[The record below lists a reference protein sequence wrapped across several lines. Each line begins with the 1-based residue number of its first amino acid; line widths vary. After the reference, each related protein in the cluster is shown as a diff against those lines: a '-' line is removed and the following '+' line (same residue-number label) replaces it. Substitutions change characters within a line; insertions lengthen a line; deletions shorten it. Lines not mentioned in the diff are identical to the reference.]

1 MEELELMELLLQA
14 AQYDITG
21 IVISYDGSNHAY
33 AEGVA
38 FTNGTFETAEDIYD
52 NIDPWGDQSKLVAFN
67 DEVLKRK
74 VEHYFDEVLADNIE
88 ADWSD
93 DGGYGTVAIMV
104 PSGEMYINSIVRVT
118 RTENYICKGNM
129 ITGKTDIFRAII

>member
-21 IVISYDGSNHAY
+21 IVISYDGSNHPY

-74 VEHYFDEVLADNIE
+74 VEHYFDEVLVDNIE

-118 RTENYICKGNM
+118 RTENYIRTGNM
-129 ITGKTDIFRAII
+129 ITVKTKII